1 MIIKFL
7 WKRAVC
13 TAAAILLLGG
23 LGMNL
28 CAYATSAGDSNN
40 VTAILGTTSELA
52 TKSESETAEDADSEN
67 TASASLMDET
77 QVALMEMESWSN
89 LLRERLGL
97 APIEADLQASE
108 ESRVTRLEISVTEL
122 QTANGLTPT
131 QWDVE
136 LPIEERIDAL
146 RNHLLLV
153 SEQTDKAAA
162 DRLTALQQ
170 VQDEQQSRI
179 INLEQDLARCGQ
191 AVLFASMVGLLA
203 LILALSL
210 GGYTIYTVLH
220 QKDKQSQEAGPK
232 DLKMESL
239 TKEQANLRREVGQ
252 LHTEVLSL
260 SESIEKLKSELPPPS
275 SSNSDASSFGGFSA
289 PNTQQPEPPV
299 QIRSSHL
306 AAVNLPAQS
315 SREVGRLQT
324 RFDPTLSDAIY
335 LTAGEDY
342 ILYEDNTVEYAL
354 NRPYGELRSFMRNGL
369 LRMYDIQ
376 VGDKVYTYQEC
387 KKSGCPSFY
396 LEIKS
401 NLRRAE
407 VNRNS
412 AGAYDLKHT
421 GLLEAVRV
429 S

>member
-7 WKRAVC
+7 RKWVVC
-13 TAAAILLLGG
+13 IAAAILLLGG
-23 LGMNL
+23 LDMEL
-28 CAYATSAGDSNN
+28 YAYATSTGDSNS
-40 VTAILGTTSELA
+40 VTTISGAA
-52 TKSESETAEDADSEN
+52 SESQSETVEDADSK
-67 TASASLMDET
+67 TTSSASLMDET
-77 QVALMEMESWSN
+77 QVALMELEDWSN
-89 LLRERLGL
+89 LLRERSGL
-97 APIEADLQASE
+97 APIEADLQTLE

-122 QTANGLTPT
+122 QKANGLTPS

-136 LPIEERIDAL
+136 LPIEERIDTL
-146 RNHLLLV
+146 RNRLLLV
-153 SEQTDKAAA
+153 SAQTDKVAA
-162 DRLTALQQ
+162 DQLTALQQ
-170 VQDEQQSRI
+170 VQNEQQSRI
-179 INLEQDLARCGQ
+179 ISLEQDLARCGQ
-191 AVLFASMVGLLA
+191 AVIFTSVVALVA

-210 GGYTIYTVLH
+210 GGYTIYAVLH
-220 QKDKQSQEAGPK
+220 QKDKQNQEAGSK
-232 DLKMESL
+232 DLKMEAL
-239 TKEQANLRREVGQ
+239 TKEHASLRREVGQ
-252 LHTEVLSL
+252 LHTDVLNL
-260 SESIEKLKSELPPPS
+260 HERIEKLKSELPPPS
-275 SSNSDASSFGGFSA
+275 SSKSDVSSFGGFSV
-289 PNTQQPEPPV
+289 PDTQQSEPPV
-299 QIRSSHL
+299 QIRSSL
-306 AAVNLPAQS
+306 LPAENLLTQS

-354 NRPYGELRSFMRNGL
+354 SRPYGELSSFMRNGL

-376 VGDKVYTYQEC
+376 VKDKVYTYQEC

-407 VNRNS
+407 VNCNS

-421 GLLEAVRV
+421 GLLEAVRI